1 MKRRSSKESGYM
13 LVMFA
18 ITIGLLLSFSA
29 LVIDVGQ
36 GYLWKQRVDR
46 AARAAALAGLG
57 FRGLTGWEHCNNSP
71 TGSNELKAIV
81 QSVAT
86 ENLSSYG
93 NLPSPPNVTSTYTG
107 TDDKLTVTISLTT
120 KSFLAGRL
128 NNVLGFYLGNSAS
141 GGTTTISGTH
151 AAQLNPAYIALLLDV
166 SGSMGCPSGNTNVS
180 CACRLTGSCTGR
192 LRTDDLAGGA
202 EKFRTFFNPNRDVVA
217 IIPFNLA
224 AHVTFPMKNG
234 GYDQTS
240 RKHGGE
246 VSAFGTARNGTTFK
260 EEIKPATLKSL
271 TKSNTNICD
280 ALIRAIEQF
289 DDLVVA
295 GGEKVTIS
303 PTVVLFSDGA
313 PNAFRGIFTNTNT
326 TKLPEEK
333 RDAYQYSL
341 EWYDGAKTY
350 RGPGPIVPRTVK
362 ANGEPDLFG
371 HPIGSGAVAPVAS
384 GTPCGPVVSDPRYF
398 QSVLDTAAT
407 PQTGLTS
414 GCLTSLDF
422 KLPINSAT
430 PVTISG
436 VPFSDIAST
445 YRDPNWSGVTP
456 AVNGTIHYQNFDQL
470 PYYCSIAAAD
480 YIRSTFGGTIFTIG
494 LGPAAPVCGDP
505 MQDADDHL
513 NRKDIFLAR
522 LSMAQESLRVTT
534 QQSEGVNEK
543 HDWEST
549 HTFSGPRRSIDT
561 RSDPRC
567 TDGNLA
573 TNPDHRFQPFNAPNL
588 RIGYTS
594 AQANN
599 PEDLKP
605 FNPAFQGNN
614 ERKYDTRG
622 EYLRTSNSVQLPA
635 LFATIAK
642 QILLRLAPST
652 SSATP

>member
-1 MKRRSSKESGYM
+1 MGYTVKRRSSKESGYM

-57 FRGLTGWEHCNNSP
+57 FRGLTGWEHCKST
-71 TGSNELKAIV
+71 TGFDELKAIV
-81 QSVAT
+81 QSVAK

-93 NLPSPPNVTSTYTG
+93 NLPSPPKVTPIYTG
-107 TDDKLTVTISLTT
+107 TDDKLTVTVSLTT

-128 NNVLGFYLGNSAS
+128 NNVLGFSLGNSTS

-166 SGSMGCPSGNTNVS
+166 SGSMGCPSGSTNVS

-192 LRTDDLAGGA
+192 LRTDDLAVSA

-217 IIPFNLA
+217 VIPFNLA

-234 GYDQTS
+234 STVQ
-240 RKHGGE
+240 
-246 VSAFGTARNGTTFK
+246 AFGTARNGTTLDAQIAAAK
-260 EEIKPATLKSL
+260 LKDL

-280 ALIRAIEQF
+280 ALIRAIDQF
-289 DDLVVA
+289 EALAADSSFA
-295 GGEKVTIS
+295 GREKVTIS

-313 PNAFRGIFTNTNT
+313 PNAFRGIFTNT
-326 TKLPEEK
+326 TKLPANT
-333 RDAYQYSL
+333 DAYQYSL

-350 RGPGPIVPRTVK
+350 RGPGPIVRRTVT
-362 ANGEPDLFG
+362 NGVPDLFG
-371 HPIGSGAVAPVAS
+371 HPIGSGAIAPVAS

-407 PQTGLTS
+407 PPTGLTS

-422 KLPINSAT
+422 KLPIPSAT
-430 PVTISG
+430 TEVKISG
-436 VPFSDIAST
+436 VPFSDTTSSYI
-445 YRDPNWSGVTP
+445 DPNWTGIIPPVTDP
-456 AVNGTIHYQNFDQL
+456 IAYQNFDQL

-494 LGPAAPVCGDP
+494 LGPAAPVCDDP

-522 LSMAQESLRVTT
+522 LSMAQESLAVTT
-534 QQSEGVNEK
+534 TQGVGVNEK
-543 HDWEST
+543 NEWNTLYDFYSASGGRRTVST
-549 HTFSGPRRSIDT
+549 DK
-561 RSDPRC
+561 C
-567 TDGNLA
+567 TDNNA
-573 TNPDHRFQPFNAPNL
+573 STNPDHRFQPAAAPDL
-588 RIGYTS
+588 KVGYTS
-594 AQANN
+594 SQPHD
-599 PEDLKP
+599 PETLKP
-605 FNPAFQGNN
+605 YNPSFPNN
-614 ERKYDTRG
+614 EERKYDTRG
-622 EYLRTSNSVQLPA
+622 EYLRTTNSVQLPA

-652 SSATP
+652 SSAIP

>member
-57 FRGLTGWEHCNNSP
+57 FRGLTGWEYCNSP

-93 NLPSPPNVTSTYTG
+93 NLPSPPKVTPTYIE
-107 TDDKLTVTISLTT
+107 TDDKLTVTVSLTT
-120 KSFLAGRL
+120 NSFLAGRL
-128 NNVLGFYLGNSAS
+128 NNVLGFSLGNSTS

-166 SGSMGCPSGNTNVS
+166 SGSMGCPSGSTNVS

-217 IIPFNLA
+217 VIPFNLA

-234 GYDQTS
+234 SAVQ
-240 RKHGGE
+240 
-246 VSAFGTARNGTTFK
+246 AFGTARNGTTLDAQ
-260 EEIKPATLKSL
+260 IAAATLKGL

-280 ALIRAIEQF
+280 ALIRAIDQF
-289 DDLVVA
+289 EALATDPLFA
-295 GGEKVTIS
+295 ERKKVTIS

-313 PNAFRGIFTNTNT
+313 PNAFRGIFTNT
-326 TKLPEEK
+326 TKLPANT
-333 RDAYQYSL
+333 DAYQYSL

-350 RGPGPIVPRTVK
+350 RGPGPIVRRTVT
-362 ANGEPDLFG
+362 NGVPDLFG

-422 KLPINSAT
+422 RLPIISAT

-436 VPFSDIAST
+436 VPFSDIEST
-445 YRDPNWSGVTP
+445 YVDPNWSGVTP
-456 AVNGTIHYQNFDQL
+456 TVNGNINYQNFDQL

-494 LGPAAPVCGDP
+494 LGPAAPVCDDP

-522 LSMAQESLRVTT
+522 LSMAQESLAVTT
-534 QQSEGVNEK
+534 TQGVGVNEK
-543 HDWEST
+543 NEWNTLYDFYSA
-549 HTFSGPRRSIDT
+549 SGGRRSIST
-561 RSDPRC
+561 KSNGNC
-567 TDGNLA
+567 TDNNRS
-573 TNPDHRFQPFNAPNL
+573 TNPDHRFQPAGAPDL
-588 RIGYTS
+588 KVGYTS
-594 AQANN
+594 SQPHE
-599 PEDLKP
+599 PETLKP
-605 FNPAFQGNN
+605 YNPSFPDNE

-652 SSATP
+652 SSAIP

>member
-57 FRGLTGWEHCNNSP
+57 FRGLTGWEHCKSE

-93 NLPSPPNVTSTYTG
+93 NLPSPPIVTPTYIG
-107 TDDKLTVTISLTT
+107 TDDKLTVTVSLTT
-120 KSFLAGRL
+120 NSFLAGRL
-128 NNVLGFYLGNSAS
+128 NNVLGFSLGNSTS
-141 GGTTTISGTH
+141 GGKTTISGTH

-166 SGSMGCPSGNTNVS
+166 SGSMGCPSGSTNVS

-192 LRTDDLAGGA
+192 LRTDDLAAGA

-217 IIPFNLA
+217 VIPFNLA

-234 GYDQTS
+234 GAVQ
-240 RKHGGE
+240 
-246 VSAFGTARNGTTFK
+246 AFGTARNSTTFNTQ
-260 EEIKPATLKSL
+260 IAAATLKSL

-280 ALIRAIEQF
+280 ALLRAIDQF
-289 DDLVVA
+289 EALAEDSSFD
-295 GGEKVTIS
+295 GREKVTIS
-303 PTVVLFSDGA
+303 PAVVLFSDGA
-313 PNAFRGIFTNTNT
+313 PNAFRGIFTDTDT
-326 TKLPEEK
+326 AKLPANT
-333 RDAYQYSL
+333 DAYQYSL

-350 RGPGPIVPRTVK
+350 RGPGPIVPRRPK
-362 ANGEPDLFG
+362 ANGEPPDLFG
-371 HPIGSGAVAPVAS
+371 HPIGSGAVAPP
-384 GTPCGPVVSDPRYF
+384 GTTPCGPVVSDPRYF

-407 PQTGLTS
+407 PQTGQTS
-414 GCLTSLDF
+414 GCLNKLDF
-422 KLPINSAT
+422 KLPIPSAT
-430 PVTISG
+430 TEVKISG
-436 VPFSDIAST
+436 VPFSDTASS
-445 YRDPNWSGVTP
+445 YIDPNWTGIIPPVTGP
-456 AVNGTIHYQNFDQL
+456 IAYQNFDQL

-534 QQSEGVNEK
+534 QQSVGVNEK
-543 HDWEST
+543 HAWEST
-549 HTFSGPRRSIDT
+549 HTFSGARRSIDT

-573 TNPDHRFQPFNAPNL
+573 TNPDHRFQPNDAPNL

-594 AQANN
+594 AQANV

-652 SSATP
+652 SSAIP